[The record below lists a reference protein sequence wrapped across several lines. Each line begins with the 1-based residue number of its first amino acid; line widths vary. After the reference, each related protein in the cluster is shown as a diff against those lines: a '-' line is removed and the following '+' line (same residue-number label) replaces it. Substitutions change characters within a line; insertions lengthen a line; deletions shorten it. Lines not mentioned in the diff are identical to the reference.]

1 MIILFTS
8 DGLRE
13 GHTSEACIKLGPHK
27 NNNSMRFKQS
37 ECIDVKWAFYTQCIN
52 KQFFF
57 CKIQYFIIN
66 NFTYISLLLYKWK
79 LLLKS
84 YKVYLL
90 PFIRYIFFP
99 QSNICLDFCLNL
111 LPFISTV
118 NWECFFFF
126 ASQNFSI
133 SYCYLRNAR
142 LEFSKLTITTQN
154 YNDIIQ

>member
-1 MIILFTS
+1 MYWCEVSFL
-8 DGLRE
+8 
-13 GHTSEACIKLGPHK
+13 
-27 NNNSMRFKQS
+27 
-37 ECIDVKWAFYTQCIN
+37 YTVYQ
-52 KQFFF
+52 QTVFF

-99 QSNICLDFCLNL
+99 QNNICLDFCLNL

-118 NWECFFFF
+118 NWECFFFCF
-126 ASQNFSI
+126 T
-133 SYCYLRNAR
+133 
-142 LEFSKLTITTQN
+142 EFQHFILLFKECTTWVFKIDN
-154 YNDIIQ
+154 YNSELQWHHSIKTYYLSFLDHQQVPGTSETHITWPFCHPL